1 MKSPWISGLRS
12 VALTVPDLP
21 AAETFYTEVWRLEV
35 AARTEGVLYLRGSG
49 SDHHLLA
56 LHAAAGTPKVRQVS
70 LRARSAEALA
80 AIAATCVAAG
90 GVVERVAGSP
100 TDPAGGRSL
109 VIRDADGR
117 RIEVVHGDLRR
128 APDAPVP
135 KDMPVRLAHA
145 VLNSHAIAA
154 TQAFF
159 EQALG
164 FVLADRTRIMA
175 FLNCDAD
182 HHTIA
187 LGDTDNDALNHIAF
201 LMPTLDAA
209 MRGGGR
215 MKDAGHA
222 IEWGPGRHGPGDNA
236 FNYFIDPFG
245 IVIEYTAEVEQIDD
259 HYRVRGPIDWTWPPG
274 RVDHWGISTP
284 PSARL
289 KQAQRAV
296 VFAPRL

>member
-12 VALTVPDLP
+12 VALTVPDLA
-21 AAETFYTEVWRLEV
+21 AAESFYTAIWRLEV
-35 AARTEGVLYLRGSG
+35 AARDAQVLYLRGSG

-56 LHAAAGTPKVRQVS
+56 LHQAPGTPRIRQVT
-70 LRARSAEALA
+70 LRARTAAALT
-80 AIAATCVAAG
+80 AIAAATTAAG
-90 GVVERVAGSP
+90 GTVERAPGAAS
-100 TDPAGGRSL
+100 DAAGGNAL

-117 RIEVVHGDLRR
+117 RIEIVHGDAQR

-135 KDMPVRLAHA
+135 ADRPVRLAHA
-145 VLNSHAIAA
+145 VLNSHDVEA

-159 EQALG
+159 ERALG

-175 FLNCDAD
+175 FLNCDRD
-182 HHTIA
+182 HHSIA
-187 LGDTDNDALNHIAF
+187 LGDTDNDALNHVAF

-259 HYRVRGPIDWTWPPG
+259 SYRAGAPTDWAWPAG
-274 RVDHWGISTP
+274 RSDHWGISAP

-289 KQAQRAV
+289 KQAQREV
-296 VFAPRL
+296 LFAP